1 MKRVLLDTH
10 VWIWWSVEAHKH
22 LSRKALETLEQ
33 AEEKWIS
40 AISLW
45 ELAKLV
51 ERGRIA
57 FSIPLLEWMKRS
69 LQEEDISVAPLEPEI
84 CVESCSLQG
93 FHRDPADQL
102 IVATAR
108 VHSIPLITADERIQ
122 KYPGVKT
129 LW

>member
-1 MKRVLLDTH
+1 MKQVLLDTH
-10 VWIWWSVEAHKH
+10 VWIWWSVEAQEH
-22 LSRKALETLEQ
+22 LSSTALKTLEH
-33 AEEKWIS
+33 ARERWIS
-40 AISLW
+40 AISMW

-51 ERGRIA
+51 ERKRIA

-69 LQEEDISVAPLEPEI
+69 FEEKGISVAPLEPEI

-108 VHSIPLITADERIQ
+108 VHSLPLITADERIQ
-122 KYPGVKT
+122 KYTGVKT